1 MFDFFFNVKEKI
13 NQTKNEIKPD
23 SKENNKIKEEK
34 DKSKKNDDD
43 EKKGKKDDFNDDGL
57 LGEEY
62 IDD

>member
-23 SKENNKIKEEK
+23 NKENNKIKEEK
-34 DKSKKNDDD
+34 DKSKKND
-43 EKKGKKDDFNDDGL
+43 EKKGKIDDINNDGL